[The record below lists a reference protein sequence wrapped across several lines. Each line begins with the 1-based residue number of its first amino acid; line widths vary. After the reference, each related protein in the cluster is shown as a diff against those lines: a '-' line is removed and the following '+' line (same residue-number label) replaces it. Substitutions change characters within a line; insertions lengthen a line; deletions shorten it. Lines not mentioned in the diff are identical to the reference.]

1 MGVLFYETVY
11 LADLKILSEFLFF
24 DILNYNLSLHESFW
38 VHLVW
43 ETLLPVLGY
52 LFPSLGLG
60 KFSAIISP
68 NKFSIPFF
76 FFLGT
81 LVRILVCLMLSQR
94 YLKLSLFKLFF
105 LFFAV
110 LLE

>member
-68 NKFSIPFF
+68 NKFSVPFF
-76 FFLGT
+76 SFW
-81 LVRILVCLMLSQR
+81 
-94 YLKLSLFKLFF
+94 
-105 LFFAV
+105 
-110 LLE
+110 EP